1 MLVLV
6 VAIFLFQAPPLQ
18 GDLMRDSRLTR
29 RIKKKIA
36 SETAARLAAQPP
48 AQNNAACS
56 LSPMEGRRALPEKIA
71 GSAVISHQQATL
83 KKNPFHS
90 LPSLV
95 LLQGVT

>member
-1 MLVLV
+1 
-6 VAIFLFQAPPLQ
+6 
-18 GDLMRDSRLTR
+18 MRDSRLTR

-36 SETAARLAAQPP
+36 SETAARLAAQPL

-83 KKNPFHS
+83 KKKSISQPPIACPFTRYD
-90 LPSLV
+90 
-95 LLQGVT
+95 VTRFTHWASHGHGG